1 MVDERSR
8 ITIRS
13 SQMPYVQK
21 IGTAIGEARLSKVVE
36 FIIYHHRFLLSQNA
50 LDLEDDP
57 PNPLEEWDQEED
69 DN

>member
-1 MVDERSR
+1 
-8 ITIRS
+8 
-13 SQMPYVQK
+13 MPYVQK